1 MNLNT
6 LNAHRAGFRQ
16 FGALGYVVSFALPCA
31 KTDARGE
38 SVSYSRAVPK
48 LCLKT
53 FQAALVAFA
62 SCWLLCAIAHAYA
75 IERSFMFRSISSSDG
90 LVQNT
95 VNAMHQDRRGFVW
108 IGTQGGLHRYDG
120 YRFKVFQNDP
130 ARPNSV
136 PDSLITAIDE
146 DEQGGI
152 WIGTDGSGA
161 ARVDADTGAV
171 LERIEMTGDRRI
183 TALRYIQGVGVWI
196 GTRSG
201 LVLAQPGMPLRTM
214 LSLPPDDA
222 VTALDIDLQGVLWVG
237 TRISGV
243 YRLRAGVFSAI
254 KSSEMG
260 EVRQF
265 SVDSANRIL
274 IAASAGL
281 FEISPERIAVKRW
294 VEAAKN
300 LRAVVQAPDGAF
312 WVAIDGYGLQR
323 LDLASGQRV
332 DFQVDSSVPG
342 SLPDSAISALM
353 IDSSGQLWVG
363 TRTRGVALTDTAGA
377 PFRMLRRTSQNDTSS
392 DAAGNSVRA
401 LCSQGEVLWIGTEA
415 GGLYRRGNETGDL
428 GVETA
433 FDFAALIGIRTK
445 QGGITPG
452 TPLRI
457 NALGCNSASELIIAS
472 SRGAFALKVPPT
484 KSRGVA
490 LATAIAQMATVRA
503 TPLLSGEQ
511 QKQQMRS
518 LFLARDGGIWLGSHD
533 AGLIHLDASR
543 RVTEFYP
550 VGAGQMPAAMILSIF
565 EDKLGR
571 VWAGTLNGLAMRMPG
586 ENRWQQFFSEND
598 SSDAGIKAN
607 SRSLPSNL
615 IRTIMEQRDGTL
627 WIGTHSGI
635 GRLDKL
641 EPSATEPE
649 RWLAKFSRFTIRDGL
664 PNPTV
669 YCLQE
674 DKLAQLWLS
683 GNMGLV
689 SFSPAR
695 GLWHSFGLQDGLQDL
710 EFNGGACTKFEDG
723 RLAFGGVA
731 GTNVFRPETIK
742 DSNFLA
748 PVRLLTVRIAG
759 RSRPLNADGRYTLA
773 YADRTVNIEFA
784 ALDYRAPM
792 RNGVAYKLD
801 GFDENWVT
809 GRGLGQASY
818 TNLAPGTYR
827 FLARGSNGDGLWN
840 PAQLELTLTVLPP
853 WWLSSSAFFAYIL
866 VLAALA
872 WLFYWR
878 RRRAIER
885 EQGFVDDLKE
895 REDRLRLS
903 LWGSR
908 DLYWDYSVDGQP
920 KGFHAASSANS
931 ANNAPSHSSA
941 SNNLALNNAGAK
953 LATRQVL
960 TRGLDTS
967 NWRHTMR
974 RAETELVLGPGM
986 DGEFDGAE
994 YLTTQV
1000 HPDDI
1005 EALLAEINRVL
1016 MGETDEL
1023 SSEHR
1028 IKRSNGEW
1036 TWLLARGRVVRR
1048 DANGLPRQIAG
1059 TARNMDSVR
1068 AAALE
1073 LEISSRVIERMS
1085 EAVAVSREDGK
1096 LIKVNTAFEQ
1106 MTGYPEGEVLGRS
1119 VALLESPRH
1128 DAVQY
1133 KSIQEMVRKDG
1144 RWKGE
1149 MWQRRKDGSDILVSV
1164 EFTRIEA
1171 KQGAAPIRVAVMSDI
1186 TDRKRAE
1193 EELRFLANFD
1203 ALTGLPNRTKLL
1215 TRMARA
1221 FARAKRHEHRVAVL
1235 FLDLDR
1241 FKQINDSLG
1250 HAAGDELLRGVA
1262 DRMRLAVREIDTV
1275 ARLAGD
1281 EFVLLVE
1288 EIVSFEGAMI
1298 AAQRVLER
1306 FAAPFNLGGTD
1317 VVVSPSIGLAVFPD
1331 HSERPDELLKCAD
1344 LAMYAAKSSGR
1355 NTIRIYES
1363 EQSSVAI
1370 ERAETE
1376 ILLRRA
1382 LEREQFEV
1390 YYQIAVDMKTGK
1402 PLGVEALL
1410 RWRHPQH
1417 GLIGP
1422 DAFIAIMEDNGM
1434 IVTVGRWVLNEA
1446 LAQLKAWDLGGLPNL
1461 YVSVNLSILQL
1472 NRGNLV
1478 AELMMLLEL
1487 YELAGQRLTL
1497 ELTESLVMANPEQ
1510 SIATL
1515 NQISELGVQ
1524 IAIDDFGTGYSS
1536 LAYLKRLPIDK
1547 LKIDRTFVRDLGED
1561 SDDKAIT
1568 HSIIAL
1574 GQTLGLTVIAEG
1586 VETKVQES
1594 LLLSLGCTQAQ
1605 GFLYAW
1611 PMPAAECTAL
1621 LRERMR

>member
-1 MNLNT
+1 ML
-6 LNAHRAGFRQ
+6 
-16 FGALGYVVSFALPCA
+16 
-31 KTDARGE
+31 E
-38 SVSYSRAVPK
+38 SSLHLFYDVAVHK
-48 LCLKT
+48 LSLKT
-53 FQAALVAFA
+53 LQAALIALA
-62 SCWLLCAIAHAYA
+62 SSWLFCAHTFAYA

-120 YRFKVFQNDP
+120 YRFRVFQNDP

-146 DEQGGI
+146 DELGGI
-152 WIGTDGSGA
+152 WIGTDGAGA
-161 ARVDADTGAV
+161 ARLNADTGAV
-171 LERIEMTGDRRI
+171 LQRIELVSDRRV

-201 LVLAQPGMPLRTM
+201 LILAQPSKPLRTM
-214 LSLPPDDA
+214 LSLPANDA

-237 TRISGV
+237 TRLSGV
-243 YRLRAGVFSAI
+243 YRLRAGAFAAMP
-254 KSSEMG
+254 SSDMG

-274 IAASAGL
+274 IATSSGL
-281 FEISPERIAVKRW
+281 FEISPERVAVKRW

-323 LDLASGQRV
+323 LDLASGQRI
-332 DFQVDSSVPG
+332 DFQVDSAVPG

-353 IDSSGQLWVG
+353 IDRSGQLWVG

-377 PFRMLRRTSQNDTSS
+377 PFRLLRRSSQKDTRTN
-392 DAAGNSVRA
+392 AAGNSVRA
-401 LCSQGEVLWIGTEA
+401 LCTQGETLWIGTEA
-415 GGLYRRGNETGDL
+415 GGLYRRDSDTDAL
-428 GVETA
+428 SRETA
-433 FDFAALIGIRTK
+433 FDFAVLIGLKTLPS
-445 QGGITPG
+445 GP
-452 TPLRI
+452 PLRI
-457 NALGCNSASELIIAS
+457 NALACNSGGELIVAS
-472 SRGAFALKVPPT
+472 SRGAFALNMAAVNPKAQELAGATRLTVNAP
-484 KSRGVA
+484 A
-490 LATAIAQMATVRA
+490 LRV
-503 TPLLSGEQ
+503 TPLLSGEHQDQ
-511 QKQQMRS
+511 QIRS
-518 LFLARDGGIWLGSHD
+518 LFLARDGGTWLGTHE
-533 AGLIHLDASR
+533 AGLIHLDVSR

-550 VGAGQMPAAMILSIF
+550 VGPSQMPAAMILSLF

-571 VWAGTLNGLAMRMPG
+571 VWAGTLNGLAMRAPG
-586 ENRWQQFFSEND
+586 QTRWQQFFSEND
-598 SSDAGIKAN
+598 VRAGSAKTNSPALT

-615 IRTIMEQRDGTL
+615 IRSIMEQRDGTL
-627 WIGTHSGI
+627 WIGTHSGMA
-635 GRLDKL
+635 RLDKL

-649 RWLAKFSRFTIRDGL
+649 RWFAKFSRFTIRDGL

-674 DKLAQLWLS
+674 DKLAQIWLS

-689 SFSPAR
+689 SFYPAR
-695 GLWHSFGLQDGLQDL
+695 GVWHSFELQDGLQDL
-710 EFNGGACTKFEDG
+710 EFNGGACAKFEDG

-748 PVRLLTVRIAG
+748 PVRLLSVRIAG
-759 RSRPLNADGRYTLA
+759 RSRPLHADGRYTLNH
-773 YADRTVNIEFA
+773 ADRTVNIEFA
-784 ALDYRAPM
+784 ALDFRAPM
-792 RNGVAYKLD
+792 RNGVAYKLE

-809 GRGLGQASY
+809 SRGLGQASY
-818 TNLAPGTYR
+818 TNLSPGKYR
-827 FLARGSNGDGLWN
+827 FLARGSNRDDLWN

-853 WWLSSSAFFAYIL
+853 WWLSFPAFFAYA
-866 VLAALA
+866 VLISAIA
-872 WLFYWR
+872 WFYFLLR
-878 RRRAIER
+878 RRSLDR
-885 EQGFVDDLKE
+885 EQGFVDRLKE

-908 DLYWDYSVDGQP
+908 DLYWDYSVDGQATENRHDS
-920 KGFHAASSANS
+920 KKLQGAS
-931 ANNAPSHSSA
+931 
-941 SNNLALNNAGAK
+941 LEVALK
-953 LATRQVL
+953 IATQ
-960 TRGLDTS
+960 GIDTTT
-967 NWRHTMR
+967 WRHTMR
-974 RAETELVLGPGM
+974 RAETQLVLGPGM

-994 YLTTQV
+994 YLMTQV

-1005 EALLAEINRVL
+1005 EALLTEINRVL
-1016 MGETDEL
+1016 LGETDEL

-1028 IKRSNGEW
+1028 IKRADGEW

-1048 DANGLPRQIAG
+1048 DAHGLPRQIAG
-1059 TARNMDSVR
+1059 TARNMDSAR

-1096 LIKVNTAFEQ
+1096 LIKVNAAFEQ
-1106 MTGYPEGEVLGRS
+1106 MTGYYEADVVGRS
-1119 VALLESPRH
+1119 MALLESPRH
-1128 DAVQY
+1128 DAAQY
-1133 KSIQEMVRKDG
+1133 QSIQEMVRKDG

-1149 MWQRRKDGSDILVSV
+1149 MWQRRKDGGDILVQI
-1164 EFTRIEA
+1164 EFTRVEA
-1171 KQGAAPIRVAVMSDI
+1171 RQGAAPIRVAVMSDI

-1288 EIVSFEGAMI
+1288 EIVTFDGAMI

-1306 FAAPFNLGGTD
+1306 FAEPFNLAGTD

-1390 YYQIAVDMKTGK
+1390 YYQIAVDMKTGQ

-1410 RWRHPQH
+1410 RWRHPQQ

-1446 LAQLKAWDLGGLPNL
+1446 LAQLKAWDMGGLSNL
-1461 YVSVNLSILQL
+1461 YVAVNLSILQL

-1478 AELMMLLEL
+1478 PELIALLEL

-1515 NQISELGVQ
+1515 KLISELGIQ

-1547 LKIDRTFVRDLGED
+1547 LKIDKTFVRDLGED
-1561 SDDKAIT
+1561 SDDTAIT

-1574 GQTLGLTVIAEG
+1574 GQTLGLTIIAEG
-1586 VETKVQES
+1586 VETQAQQS

-1605 GFLYAW
+1605 GFLYAR
-1611 PMPAAECTAL
+1611 PMAASECTAL
-1621 LRERMR
+1621 LRERMLRF

>member
-1 MNLNT
+1 MRLRT
-6 LNAHRAGFRQ
+6 NACR
-16 FGALGYVVSFALPCA
+16 
-31 KTDARGE
+31 KTDARAQA
-38 SVSYSRAVPK
+38 VFYSTVVPNLRK
-48 LCLKT
+48 KT
-53 FQAALVAFA
+53 LQAALIAFA
-62 SCWLLCAIAHAYA
+62 SSWLLCAILHAYA

-146 DEQGGI
+146 DELGGI
-152 WIGTDGSGA
+152 WIGTDGAGA
-161 ARVDADTGAV
+161 ARVDADTGTV
-171 LERIEMTGDRRI
+171 LQRIEMVGDRRI

-196 GTRSG
+196 GTRTG
-201 LVLAQPGMPLRTM
+201 LVLARPGKPLRTM

-237 TRISGV
+237 TRLSGV
-243 YRLRAGVFSAI
+243 YRLRAGVFDAMP
-254 KSSEMG
+254 SSEMG

-274 IAASAGL
+274 IATSAGL
-281 FEISPERIAVKRW
+281 FEISPERVAIKRW
-294 VEAAKN
+294 VDAAKN

-323 LDLASGQRV
+323 LDLVSGQRV
-332 DFQVDSSVPG
+332 DFQVDSTIPG

-377 PFRMLRRTSQNDTSS
+377 PFRLLRRSAQKDTSL

-401 LCSQGEVLWIGTEA
+401 LCTQGETLWIGTEA
-415 GGLYRRGNETGDL
+415 GGLFRRGSGNVDLSSETS
-428 GVETA
+428 
-433 FDFAALIGIRTK
+433 FDFAALIGAKTP
-445 QGGITPG
+445 QGAITPG
-452 TPLRI
+452 VPLRI
-457 NALGCNSASELIIAS
+457 NALGCNSEGELIVAS
-472 SRGAFALKVPPT
+472 SRGAFALKVQQSADKTLAPADAVN
-484 KSRGVA
+484 VA
-490 LATAIAQMATVRA
+490 
-503 TPLLSGEQ
+503 PLLSGEQ
-511 QKQQMRS
+511 QNQQFRS
-518 LFLARDGGIWLGSHD
+518 LYLARDGGIWLGTHD

-550 VGAGQMPAAMILSIF
+550 VGADQMPAAMILSLY

-571 VWAGTLNGLAMRMPG
+571 VWAGTLNGLAMRAPG
-586 ENRWQQFFSEND
+586 QTRWQQFFSEND
-598 SSDAGIKAN
+598 ARDKGTKAN

-615 IRTIMEQRDGTL
+615 IRTIMERRDGSL

-635 GRLDKL
+635 ARLDQL
-641 EPSATEPE
+641 EPSTTEPE

-689 SFSPAR
+689 SFYPAR
-695 GLWHSFGLQDGLQDL
+695 GVWHSFELQDGLQDL
-710 EFNGGACTKFEDG
+710 EFNGGACAKFEDG

-748 PVRLLTVRIAG
+748 PVRLLNVRIGG
-759 RSRPLNADGRYTLA
+759 RFRPLSADGRYTLA
-773 YADRTVNIEFA
+773 YSDRTVNIEFA
-784 ALDYRAPM
+784 ALDFRAPL

-809 GRGLGQASY
+809 ERGLGQASY
-818 TNLAPGTYR
+818 TNLAPGIYR
-827 FLARGSNGDGLWN
+827 FLARGSNRDGLWN

-853 WWLSSSAFFAYIL
+853 WWRSASAYFAYA
-866 VLAALA
+866 VVFSALA
-872 WLFYWR
+872 WFFYWL
-878 RRRAIER
+878 RRRALER

-908 DLYWDYSVDGQP
+908 DLYWDYSVDGN
-920 KGFHAASSANS
+920 GEL
-931 ANNAPSHSSA
+931 APSLKDA
-941 SNNLALNNAGAK
+941 AAGTTAAK
-953 LATRQVL
+953 IVARKIVTFGV
-960 TRGLDTS
+960 DTS
-967 NWRHTMR
+967 TWRHTMR

-994 YLTTQV
+994 YLMTQV

-1005 EALLAEINRVL
+1005 EALLTEINRVL
-1016 MGETDEL
+1016 LGETDEL

-1028 IKRSNGEW
+1028 IKRSDGEW

-1073 LEISSRVIERMS
+1073 LEISSRVIERMG

-1106 MTGYPEGEVLGRS
+1106 MTGYYEADVLGRS

-1133 KSIQEMVRKDG
+1133 QIIQEMVRKDG

-1149 MWQRRKDGSDILVSV
+1149 MWQRRKDGSDILVSI

-1288 EIVSFEGAMI
+1288 EIVTFDGAMI

-1306 FAAPFNLGGTD
+1306 FAEPFNLAGTD

-1390 YYQIAVDMKTGK
+1390 YYQVAVDMKTAK

-1446 LAQLKAWDLGGLPNL
+1446 LAQLKAWDSGGMPNL

-1478 AELMMLLEL
+1478 TELTTLLAL
-1487 YELAGQRLTL
+1487 YELPGQRLTL

-1515 NQISELGVQ
+1515 NQISELGIQ

-1547 LKIDRTFVRDLGED
+1547 LKIDKTFVRDLGED
-1561 SDDKAIT
+1561 SDDTAIT

-1586 VETKVQES
+1586 VETLTQQS
-1594 LLLSLGCTQAQ
+1594 LLLSLGCAQAQ
-1605 GFLYAW
+1605 GFLYAR
-1611 PMPAAECTAL
+1611 PMSAAECTVL

>member
-1 MNLNT
+1 M
-6 LNAHRAGFRQ
+6 
-16 FGALGYVVSFALPCA
+16 S
-31 KTDARGE
+31 
-38 SVSYSRAVPK
+38 K
-48 LCLKT
+48 LRLKT
-53 FQAALVAFA
+53 PQTALIALA
-62 SCWLLCAIAHAYA
+62 LSWLLCAIAHAYA

-130 ARPNSV
+130 ARQNSV

-146 DEQGGI
+146 DELGGI
-152 WIGTDGSGA
+152 WIGTDGAGA

-171 LERIEMTGDRRI
+171 LQHIKMVGDRRI

-201 LVLAQPGMPLRTM
+201 LVLAQPGKPLRTA
-214 LSLPPDDA
+214 LSLPMGDA
-222 VTALDIDLQGVLWVG
+222 VTALEIDLQGVLWVG
-237 TRISGV
+237 TRLSGV
-243 YRLRAGVFSAI
+243 YQLRAGVFTAVP
-254 KSSEMG
+254 SSEMG

-274 IAASAGL
+274 IASAQGL
-281 FEISPERIAVKRW
+281 FEISPERVAVKRW

-332 DFQVDSSVPG
+332 DFQVDSSTPG

-353 IDSSGQLWVG
+353 IDASGQLWVG

-377 PFRMLRRTSQNDTSS
+377 PFRLLRRSEQKDASS
-392 DAAGNSVRA
+392 DAADNSVRA
-401 LCSQGEVLWIGTEA
+401 LCSQGETLWIGTEA
-415 GGLYRRGNETGDL
+415 GALYRRGLEVGDL
-428 GVETA
+428 STETA
-433 FDFAALIGIRTK
+433 FDFAALIGIRTN

-452 TPLRI
+452 VPLRI
-457 NALGCNSASELIIAS
+457 NALGCNAGELIVGS
-472 SRGAFALKVPPT
+472 SRGAFALKVQPSL
-484 KSRGVA
+484 KN
-490 LATAIAQMATVRA
+490 ATALVDTGRAAKAALVDAGRAAKAAQVDAGRAAKAALVQTVLLRA

-511 QKQQMRS
+511 QDLQIRS
-518 LFLARDGGIWLGSHD
+518 LLLARDGSIWLGSHE

-550 VGAGQMPAAMILSIF
+550 VGAGQMPAAMILSLY

-571 VWAGTLNGLAMRMPG
+571 IWAGTLNGLAMRVPG
-586 ENRWQQFFSEND
+586 ETRWQQFFSEND
-598 SSDAGIKAN
+598 ESDRSTKIN

-615 IRTIMEQRDGTL
+615 IRTIIEQRDGTL
-627 WIGTHSGI
+627 WIGTHSGMA
-635 GRLDKL
+635 RLDRL
-641 EPSATEPE
+641 EPSATEPG

-689 SFSPAR
+689 SFYPAR
-695 GLWHSFGLQDGLQDL
+695 GVWHSFELQDGLQDL

-748 PVRLLTVRIAG
+748 PVRLLSVRIAG
-759 RSRPLNADGRYTLA
+759 RSRSLDAGGRYTLA
-773 YADRTVNIEFA
+773 FADRTVNIEFA
-784 ALDYRAPM
+784 ALDFRAPM
-792 RNGVAYKLD
+792 RNGVAYKLE

-818 TNLAPGTYR
+818 TNLAPGKYR
-827 FLARGSNGDGLWN
+827 FLARGSNRDDLWN

-853 WWLSSSAFFAYIL
+853 WWLSAPAFFAYAL

-872 WLFYWR
+872 WLYYWL

-908 DLYWDYSVDGQP
+908 DLYWDYSIDGQP
-920 KGFHAASSANS
+920 SENAAAAND
-931 ANNAPSHSSA
+931 A
-941 SNNLALNNAGAK
+941 AK
-953 LATRQVL
+953 LVARKIATP
-960 TRGLDTS
+960 GLDTS
-967 NWRHTMR
+967 TWRHTMR

-994 YLTTQV
+994 YLMTQV
-1000 HPDDI
+1000 HPDDF
-1005 EALLAEINRVL
+1005 EALLTEINRVL
-1016 MGETDEL
+1016 LGETDEL

-1028 IKRSNGEW
+1028 IKRSDGKW

-1096 LIKVNTAFEQ
+1096 LIKVNAAFEQ
-1106 MTGYPEGEVLGRS
+1106 MTGYKEADVLGRS

-1133 KSIQEMVRKDG
+1133 QSIQEMVRKDG

-1149 MWQRRKDGSDILVSV
+1149 IWQRRKDGSDILVSI

-1171 KQGAAPIRVAVMSDI
+1171 EQGAAPIRVAVMSDI

-1215 TRMARA
+1215 TRMERA

-1306 FAAPFNLGGTD
+1306 FAEPFNLAGTD

-1390 YYQIAVDMKTGK
+1390 YYQIAVDMKTAK
-1402 PLGVEALL
+1402 PIGVEALL

-1434 IVTVGRWVLNEA
+1434 IVAVGRWVLNEA
-1446 LAQLKAWDLGGLPNL
+1446 LAQLKAWDLAGLTNL
-1461 YVSVNLSILQL
+1461 FVSVNLSILQL

-1478 AELMMLLEL
+1478 AELTMLLAL
-1487 YELAGQRLTL
+1487 YDLPGQRLTL

-1515 NQISELGVQ
+1515 KQISELGIQ

-1547 LKIDRTFVRDLGED
+1547 LKIDKTFVRDLGND
-1561 SDDKAIT
+1561 SDDTAIT

-1586 VETKVQES
+1586 VETQTQES
-1594 LLLSLGCTQAQ
+1594 LLLSLGCAQAQ
-1605 GFLYAW
+1605 GFLYAR
-1611 PMPAAECTAL
+1611 PVSSAECTVL
-1621 LRERMR
+1621 LRARLR

>member
-1 MNLNT
+1 MPN
-6 LNAHRAGFRQ
+6 RR
-16 FGALGYVVSFALPCA
+16 A
-31 KTDARGE
+31 KTDARSAG
-38 SVSYSRAVPK
+38 VSYPTGVTKLRLKMLQAVPV
-48 LCLKT
+48 
-53 FQAALVAFA
+53 AIAL
-62 SCWLLCAIAHAYA
+62 SWLLCAVVQAYA

-146 DEQGGI
+146 DELGGI
-152 WIGTDGSGA
+152 WIGTDGAGA
-161 ARVDADTGAV
+161 ARIDADTGAV
-171 LERIEMTGDRRI
+171 LQRIEMIGDRRI
-183 TALRYIQGVGVWI
+183 TALRYIQGVGVWM

-201 LVLAQPGMPLRTM
+201 LVLAQHGKPLRTA
-214 LSLPPDDA
+214 LSLPVGDA
-222 VTALDIDLQGVLWVG
+222 VTALEIDLQGVLWVG
-237 TRISGV
+237 TRLSGV
-243 YRLRAGVFSAI
+243 YQLRAGVFTAMP
-254 KSSEMG
+254 SSDMG

-274 IAASAGL
+274 IATSAGL
-281 FEISPERIAVKRW
+281 FEISPERVAVKRW

-332 DFQVDSSVPG
+332 NFQVDSTVHG

-353 IDSSGQLWVG
+353 IDASGQLWVG

-377 PFRMLRRTSQNDTSS
+377 PFRLLRRSAQKDASS

-401 LCSQGEVLWIGTEA
+401 LCNQGEALWIGTEA
-415 GGLYRRGNETGDL
+415 GGLYRRGSGSDDL
-428 GVETA
+428 STETA
-433 FDFAALIGIRTK
+433 FDFAALIGVKTP

-452 TPLRI
+452 VPLRI
-457 NALGCNSASELIIAS
+457 NALGCNAAGELIVGS
-472 SRGAFALKVPPT
+472 SRGAFALKVQPSLT
-484 KSRGVA
+484 SKSVASGAGLGAAAADVGRATQAA
-490 LATAIAQMATVRA
+490 LAQTTPLRV
-503 TPLLSGEQ
+503 TPLLSGDQ
-511 QKQQMRS
+511 QDLQIRS
-518 LFLARDGGIWLGSHD
+518 LLFARDGGVWLGSHD

-543 RVTEFYP
+543 RITEFYP
-550 VGAGQMPAAMILSIF
+550 VGPEQMPAAMILSLY
-565 EDKLGR
+565 EDTLGR

-586 ENRWQQFFSEND
+586 ETRWQQYFSEND
-598 SSDAGIKAN
+598 GTKTN

-635 GRLDKL
+635 ARLDQMQ
-641 EPSATEPE
+641 PSATEPG

-674 DKLAQLWLS
+674 DKLTQLWLS

-689 SFSPAR
+689 SFSPTR
-695 GLWHSFGLQDGLQDL
+695 GVWHSFELQDGLQDL

-742 DSNFLA
+742 DSNFIA
-748 PVRLLTVRIAG
+748 PVRLLSVRIAG
-759 RSRPLNADGRYTLA
+759 RSKAIDAPGRYTLA
-773 YADRTVNIEFA
+773 FDDRTVNIEFA
-784 ALDYRAPM
+784 ALDFRAPM
-792 RNGVAYKLD
+792 RNGVAHKLE

-818 TNLAPGTYR
+818 TNLAPGKYR
-827 FLARGSNGDGLWN
+827 FLARGSNRDDLWN
-840 PAQLELTLTVLPP
+840 PAQLELELVVLPP
-853 WWLSSSAFFAYIL
+853 WWLSAPAFFAYAL
-866 VLAALA
+866 VLAALG
-872 WLFYWR
+872 WLYYWL
-878 RRRAIER
+878 RRRALDR

-908 DLYWDYSVDGQP
+908 DLYWDYSVDGQGIGASAATA
-920 KGFHAASSANS
+920 KDYSVDGQAAKLVARKIASS
-931 ANNAPSHSSA
+931 
-941 SNNLALNNAGAK
+941 G
-953 LATRQVL
+953 V
-960 TRGLDTS
+960 DTS
-967 NWRHTMR
+967 KWRYTMR

-994 YLTTQV
+994 YLMTQV
-1000 HPDDI
+1000 HPDDF

-1016 MGETDEL
+1016 LGETDEL

-1096 LIKVNTAFEQ
+1096 VIKVNAAFEQ
-1106 MTGYPEGEVLGRS
+1106 MTGYDQADVLGRS

-1128 DAVQY
+1128 DVVQY
-1133 KSIQEMVRKDG
+1133 QSIQEMVRRDG

-1149 MWQRRKDGSDILVSV
+1149 MWQRRKDGSDILVSI

-1288 EIVSFEGAMI
+1288 EIVCFDGAMI

-1306 FAAPFNLGGTD
+1306 FAEPFNLAGTD

-1390 YYQIAVDMKTGK
+1390 YYQIAVDMKTAK
-1402 PLGVEALL
+1402 PIGVEALL

-1434 IVTVGRWVLNEA
+1434 IVTVGRWVLNAA
-1446 LAQLKAWDLGGLPNL
+1446 LAQLKAWDTAGLTNL
-1461 YVSVNLSILQL
+1461 FVSVNLSILQL

-1478 AELMMLLEL
+1478 AELTTLLEIYDL
-1487 YELAGQRLTL
+1487 PGQRLTL

-1515 NQISELGVQ
+1515 KQISELGIQ

-1547 LKIDRTFVRDLGED
+1547 LKIDKTFVRDLGAD
-1561 SDDKAIT
+1561 SDDTAIT

-1574 GQTLGLTVIAEG
+1574 GQTLGLTIIAEG
-1586 VETKVQES
+1586 VETQTQES
-1594 LLLSLGCTQAQ
+1594 LLLSLGCAQAQ
-1605 GFLYAW
+1605 GFLYAR
-1611 PMPAAECTAL
+1611 PMPSAECTAL
-1621 LRERMR
+1621 LRERLR

>member
-1 MNLNT
+1 M
-6 LNAHRAGFRQ
+6 
-16 FGALGYVVSFALPCA
+16 V
-31 KTDARGE
+31 
-38 SVSYSRAVPK
+38 VPK
-48 LCLKT
+48 LSLKT
-53 FQAALVAFA
+53 LQAALIAFA
-62 SCWLLCAIAHAYA
+62 SSWLLCAIAHAYA

-95 VNAMHQDRRGFVW
+95 VNAMHQDHRGFVW

-146 DEQGGI
+146 DELGGI
-152 WIGTDGSGA
+152 WIGTDGAGA

-171 LERIEMTGDRRI
+171 LQRIEMVGDRRI

-214 LSLPPDDA
+214 LSLPPNDA
-222 VTALDIDLQGVLWVG
+222 ITALDIDLQGVLWVG
-237 TRISGV
+237 TRLSGV
-243 YRLRAGVFSAI
+243 HRLRAGVFEAMP
-254 KSSEMG
+254 SSEMG

-274 IAASAGL
+274 IATSAGL
-281 FEISPERIAVKRW
+281 FEISPERVAVKRW

-332 DFQVDSSVPG
+332 DFQVDSNIPG

-377 PFRMLRRTSQNDTSS
+377 PFRLLRRSAQKDTSS

-401 LCSQGEVLWIGTEA
+401 LCTQGDTLWIGTEA
-415 GGLYRRGNETGDL
+415 GGLYRRGSGSGDL
-428 GVETA
+428 SIETA
-433 FDFAALIGIRTK
+433 FDFAALIGVRTL

-452 TPLRI
+452 IPLRI
-457 NALGCNSASELIIAS
+457 NALGCNSGGELIIAS
-472 SRGAFALKVPPT
+472 SRGAFALKVQSST
-484 KSRGVA
+484 SKSVA
-490 LATAIAQMATVRA
+490 TGTANVQTASANV

-511 QKQQMRS
+511 QNQQIRS
-518 LFLARDGGIWLGSHD
+518 LFLARDGGIWLGSND
-533 AGLIHLDASR
+533 AGLIHLDTSR

-550 VGAGQMPAAMILSIF
+550 VGAGQMPAAMILSLY

-571 VWAGTLNGLAMRMPG
+571 VWAGTLNGLAMRLPG
-586 ENRWQQFFSEND
+586 QTRWQQFFSEND
-598 SSDAGIKAN
+598 ARDEGTKTN

-635 GRLDKL
+635 ARLDKL
-641 EPSATEPE
+641 EASATEPE

-689 SFSPAR
+689 SFYPAR
-695 GLWHSFGLQDGLQDL
+695 GAWHSFELQDGLQDL
-710 EFNGGACTKFEDG
+710 EFNGGACGKFEDG

-748 PVRLLTVRIAG
+748 PVRLLSVRIAG

-773 YADRTVNIEFA
+773 NSDRTVNIEFA
-784 ALDYRAPM
+784 ALDFRAPM

-818 TNLAPGTYR
+818 TNLAPGKYR
-827 FLARGSNGDGLWN
+827 FLARGSNRDDLWN

-853 WWLSSSAFFAYIL
+853 WWRSAPAFFAYALIF
-866 VLAALA
+866 AALA
-872 WLFYWR
+872 WLYYWLR
-878 RRRAIER
+878 RRSLER

-908 DLYWDYSVDGQP
+908 DLYWDYSVDGRGGEAAPNAFASATGKQN
-920 KGFHAASSANS
+920 AASKVVARKIST
-931 ANNAPSHSSA
+931 P
-941 SNNLALNNAGAK
+941 G
-953 LATRQVL
+953 V
-960 TRGLDTS
+960 DTS
-967 NWRHTMR
+967 TWRHTMR

-994 YLTTQV
+994 YLMTQV

-1016 MGETDEL
+1016 LGETDEL

-1028 IKRSNGEW
+1028 IKRSDGEW

-1106 MTGYPEGEVLGRS
+1106 MTGYSESDVLGRS

-1133 KSIQEMVRKDG
+1133 QSIQEMVRKDG

-1149 MWQRRKDGSDILVSV
+1149 MWQRRKDGSDILVSI

-1288 EIVSFEGAMI
+1288 EIVTFDGAMI

-1306 FAAPFNLGGTD
+1306 FAEPFNLAGTD

-1382 LEREQFEV
+1382 LERDQFEV
-1390 YYQIAVDMKTGK
+1390 YYQIAVDMKTAK
-1402 PLGVEALL
+1402 PMGVEALL

-1446 LAQLKAWDLGGLPNL
+1446 LAQLKAWDIAGLPNL

-1478 AELMMLLEL
+1478 TELTTLLEL
-1487 YELAGQRLTL
+1487 YELPGQRLTL

-1515 NQISELGVQ
+1515 NQISELGIQ

-1547 LKIDRTFVRDLGED
+1547 LKIDKTFVRDLGED
-1561 SDDKAIT
+1561 SDDTAIT

-1586 VETKVQES
+1586 VETQTQQS
-1594 LLLSLGCTQAQ
+1594 LLLSLGCAQAQ
-1605 GFLYAW
+1605 GFLYAR
-1611 PMPAAECTAL
+1611 PMSAAECTVL
-1621 LRERMR
+1621 LRERTR

>member
-1 MNLNT
+1 M
-6 LNAHRAGFRQ
+6 
-16 FGALGYVVSFALPCA
+16 
-31 KTDARGE
+31 
-38 SVSYSRAVPK
+38 SYPKAVPK
-48 LCLKT
+48 LSLKT
-53 FQAALVAFA
+53 FRATLIALAY
-62 SCWLLCAIAHAYA
+62 CWLSAAVAHADA
-75 IERSFMFRSISSSDG
+75 MERSFMFRSISSSDG

-108 IGTQGGLHRYDG
+108 VGTQGGLHRYDG

-130 ARPNSV
+130 ARLNSV

-146 DEQGGI
+146 DENGGI
-152 WIGTDGSGA
+152 WIGTDGAGA
-161 ARVDADTGAV
+161 ARVDADSGAI
-171 LERIEMTGDRRI
+171 LQRIEMVGDRRV

-201 LVLAQPGMPLRTM
+201 LILAQPGKPLRTV
-214 LSLPPDDA
+214 LNLPPNDA
-222 VTALDIDLQGVLWVG
+222 VTALEIDLQGVLWMG
-237 TRISGV
+237 TRLSGV
-243 YRLRAGVFSAI
+243 YRLSAGVFAAMP
-254 KSSEMG
+254 SSTEMG
-260 EVRQF
+260 EIRQF
-265 SVDSANRIL
+265 SVDTANRII
-274 IAASAGL
+274 IAASGGL

-294 VEAAKN
+294 FEAAKN

-323 LDLASGQRV
+323 LELVSGQHV
-332 DFQVDSSVPG
+332 DFHVDSNIRG
-342 SLPDSAISALM
+342 SLPDSAITGLM

-377 PFRMLRRTSQNDTSS
+377 PFRTLRQGAQNDTSVDVAS
-392 DAAGNSVRA
+392 NSVRA
-401 LCSQGEVLWIGTEA
+401 LCSQGETLWIGTES
-415 GGLYRRGNETGDL
+415 GYLYRRGSVTGDL
-428 GVETA
+428 STEAT
-433 FDFAALIGIRTK
+433 FDFAQLIGVRTK

-457 NALGCNSASELIIAS
+457 NGLACNASGELIVAS
-472 SRGAFALKVPPT
+472 SRGAFALKVPASSAQSVEPGT
-484 KSRGVA
+484 A
-490 LATAIAQMATVRA
+490 LAQTPAIRA
-503 TPLLSGEQ
+503 VPLLSGEQ
-511 QKQQMRS
+511 QNQQIRS
-518 LFLARDGGIWLGSHD
+518 VFLARDGGIWLGSND

-550 VGAGQMPAAMILSIF
+550 VGAGLMPAAMVFSVY
-565 EDKLGR
+565 EDTLGR
-571 VWAGTLNGLAMRMPG
+571 VWAGTMKGLAMRVPG
-586 ENRWQQFFSEND
+586 ETRWQQFFSEND
-598 SSDAGIKAN
+598 PTDAGTKTN

-615 IRTIMEQRDGTL
+615 IRTIMEQRDGTI

-635 GRLDKL
+635 ARLDKL
-641 EPSATEPE
+641 TASATEPE
-649 RWLAKFSRFTIRDGL
+649 RWQAQFSRFTIRDGL
-664 PNPTV
+664 PDPTV

-674 DKLAQLWLS
+674 DKLGQLWLS

-689 SFSPAR
+689 SFYPAR
-695 GLWHSFGLQDGLQDL
+695 GVWHSFGMQDGLQDL
-710 EFNGGACTKFEDG
+710 EFNGGACTKFDDG
-723 RLAFGGVA
+723 RLAYGGVA

-748 PVRLLTVRIAG
+748 PVRLLSVRIAG
-759 RSRPLNADGRYTLA
+759 RTRPRSADGRYTLA
-773 YADRTVNIEFA
+773 YAERTVNIDFA
-784 ALDYRAPM
+784 ALDFRTPM
-792 RNGVAYKLD
+792 RNGFAYKLD
-801 GFDENWVT
+801 GFDENWIT

-827 FLARGSNGDGLWN
+827 FLARGSNRDDLWN
-840 PAQLELTLTVLPP
+840 PTQLELTLIVLPP
-853 WWLSSSAFFAYIL
+853 WWLSGAAFLAYVLI
-866 VLAALA
+866 LAALA
-872 WLFYWR
+872 WLYYWR
-878 RRRAIER
+878 RRGAIER

-908 DLYWDYSVDGQP
+908 DMYWDYSVDNSV
-920 KGFHAASSANS
+920 SSKTS
-931 ANNAPSHSSA
+931 ADKAA
-941 SNNLALNNAGAK
+941 SNNPVTRTSA
-953 LATRQVL
+953 RQVL
-960 TRGLDTS
+960 TPGVDTS
-967 NWRHTMR
+967 GWRHTMR

-994 YLTTQV
+994 YLMTQV

-1005 EALLAEINRVL
+1005 EALLAEINQVL

-1048 DANGLPRQIAG
+1048 DAKGLPRQIAG

-1096 LIKVNTAFEQ
+1096 LIKVNAAFEQ
-1106 MTGYPEGEVLGRS
+1106 MTGYAEADVLGRS

-1133 KSIQEMVRKDG
+1133 QSIQEMVRKDG

-1149 MWQRRKDGSDILVSV
+1149 MWQRRKDGNDILVSI

-1306 FAAPFNLGGTD
+1306 FAEPFNLGGTD

-1363 EQSSVAI
+1363 GQSSVAI

-1390 YYQIAVDMKTGK
+1390 YYQIAVDMKTAK
-1402 PLGVEALL
+1402 PIGVEALL

-1422 DAFIAIMEDNGM
+1422 DAFIGIMEDNGM

-1446 LAQLKAWDLGGLPNL
+1446 LAQLKAWDMGGLPNL

-1487 YELAGQRLTL
+1487 YDLPGQRLTL

-1586 VETKVQES
+1586 VENKTQEN

-1605 GFLYAW
+1605 GFLYAR

-1621 LRERMR
+1621 LRKR

>member
-1 MNLNT
+1 
-6 LNAHRAGFRQ
+6 
-16 FGALGYVVSFALPCA
+16 
-31 KTDARGE
+31 
-38 SVSYSRAVPK
+38 
-48 LCLKT
+48 
-53 FQAALVAFA
+53 
-62 SCWLLCAIAHAYA
+62 
-75 IERSFMFRSISSSDG
+75 MFRSISSSDG

-146 DEQGGI
+146 DELGGI
-152 WIGTDGSGA
+152 WIGTDGAGA
-161 ARVDADTGAV
+161 ARVDADSGAV
-171 LERIEMTGDRRI
+171 LQRIEMVGDRRI
-183 TALRYIQGVGVWI
+183 TALRYVQGVGVWL

-201 LVLAQPGMPLRTM
+201 LVLAQPGKPLRT
-214 LSLPPDDA
+214 LLRLPPNDA
-222 VTALDIDLQGVLWVG
+222 ISAIEIDLQGVLWVG
-237 TRISGV
+237 TRLSGV
-243 YRLRAGVFSAI
+243 YQLRAGVLTAMP
-254 KSSEMG
+254 SSEMG

-274 IAASAGL
+274 IATSQGL
-281 FEISPERIAVKRW
+281 FEISPARVAVKRW

-300 LRAVVQAPDGAF
+300 LRAIVQAPDGAF

-323 LDLASGQRV
+323 LDLASAQRV
-332 DFQVDSSVPG
+332 DFQVDSTIPG

-353 IDSSGQLWVG
+353 IDASGQLWVG

-377 PFRMLRRTSQNDTSS
+377 PFRLLRRSAQKDTSS
-392 DAAGNSVRA
+392 DAAGNSVRS
-401 LCSQGEVLWIGTEA
+401 LCSEGETLWIGTEA
-415 GGLYRRGNETGDL
+415 GGLYRRGSGAGDL
-428 GVETA
+428 STETA
-433 FDFAALIGIRTK
+433 FDFAALIGIRTH
-445 QGGITPG
+445 QGDITPG
-452 TPLRI
+452 VPLRI
-457 NALGCNSASELIIAS
+457 NALGCNAGGELIVAS
-472 SRGAFALKVPPT
+472 SRGAFALKVQPPS
-484 KSRGVA
+484 KNSAPGA
-490 LATAIAQMATVRA
+490 LGAQSAAIRV

-511 QKQQMRS
+511 QDQQIRS
-518 LFLARDGGIWLGSHD
+518 LFLAHDGGIWLGSND

-543 RVTEFYP
+543 RITEFYP
-550 VGAGQMPAAMILSIF
+550 VADGQMPAAMILSLY

-571 VWAGTLNGLAMRMPG
+571 VWAGTLNGLAMRMPA
-586 ENRWQQFFSEND
+586 ETRWQQFFSED
-598 SSDAGIKAN
+598 DAPDHDTQTN

-627 WIGTHSGI
+627 WIGTHSGMA
-635 GRLDKL
+635 RLDQL
-641 EPSATEPE
+641 EPSATESG

-689 SFSPAR
+689 SFYPR
-695 GLWHSFGLQDGLQDL
+695 GGEWHSFGLQDGLQDL

-723 RLAFGGVA
+723 RLVFGGVA

-748 PVRLLTVRIAG
+748 PVRLLSVRIAG
-759 RSRPLNADGRYTLA
+759 RSRAIDASDRYTLA
-773 YADRTVNIEFA
+773 FADRTVNIEFA
-784 ALDYRAPM
+784 ALDFRAPM
-792 RNGVAYKLD
+792 RNGVAYKLE

-809 GRGLGQASY
+809 GHGLGQASY
-818 TNLAPGTYR
+818 TNLAPGKYR
-827 FLARGSNGDGLWN
+827 FLARGSNRDDLWN
-840 PAQLELTLTVLPP
+840 PAQLELELIVLPP
-853 WWLSSSAFFAYIL
+853 WWRSAPAFFAYTL

-872 WLFYWR
+872 WLYYWL

-908 DLYWDYSVDGQP
+908 DLYWDYSVDGQVSVENE
-920 KGFHAASSANS
+920 AA
-931 ANNAPSHSSA
+931 ANNPLKRVERKKAMP
-941 SNNLALNNAGAK
+941 
-953 LATRQVL
+953 
-960 TRGLDTS
+960 GLDTS
-967 NWRHTMR
+967 TWRHTMR

-994 YLTTQV
+994 YLMTQV
-1000 HPDDI
+1000 HPDDF

-1016 MGETDEL
+1016 LGETDEL

-1028 IKRSNGEW
+1028 IKRSDGEW

-1048 DANGLPRQIAG
+1048 DVNGLPRQIAG

-1106 MTGYPEGEVLGRS
+1106 MTGYWEADVLGRS

-1133 KSIQEMVRKDG
+1133 QSIQEMVRKEG

-1149 MWQRRKDGSDILVSV
+1149 MWQRRKDGSDILVSI
-1164 EFTRIEA
+1164 EFSRIEA

-1215 TRMARA
+1215 SRMARA
-1221 FARAKRHEHRVAVL
+1221 FSRAKRHEHRVAVL

-1306 FAAPFNLGGTD
+1306 FAEPFNLAGTD

-1363 EQSSVAI
+1363 AQSSVAI

-1382 LEREQFEV
+1382 LERNQFEV
-1390 YYQIAVDMKTGK
+1390 YYQIAVDMKTAK
-1402 PLGVEALL
+1402 PMGVEALL
-1410 RWRHPQH
+1410 RWQHPQH
-1417 GLIGP
+1417 GIIGP
-1422 DAFIAIMEDNGM
+1422 DTFIAIMEDNGM
-1434 IVTVGRWVLNEA
+1434 IVAVGRWVLNEA
-1446 LAQLKAWDLGGLPNL
+1446 LAQLKAWDLEGLKNL

-1478 AELMMLLEL
+1478 AELTTLLEL
-1487 YELAGQRLTL
+1487 YDVPGQWLTL

-1515 NQISELGVQ
+1515 KQISELGIQ

-1547 LKIDRTFVRDLGED
+1547 LKIDKTFVRDLGED
-1561 SDDKAIT
+1561 IDDTAIT

-1574 GQTLGLTVIAEG
+1574 GQTLGLTIIAEG
-1586 VETKVQES
+1586 VETQTQES
-1594 LLLSLGCTQAQ
+1594 LLLSLGCGQAQ
-1605 GFLYAW
+1605 GFLYAR
-1611 PMPAAECTAL
+1611 PMSGPECTAL

>member
-1 MNLNT
+1 ML
-6 LNAHRAGFRQ
+6 
-16 FGALGYVVSFALPCA
+16 
-31 KTDARGE
+31 
-38 SVSYSRAVPK
+38 K
-48 LCLKT
+48 LSLKT
-53 FQAALVAFA
+53 FQAALIAFA
-62 SCWLLCAIAHAYA
+62 SSWLLCALAHAYA

-146 DEQGGI
+146 DELGGI
-152 WIGTDGSGA
+152 WIGTDGAGA
-161 ARVDADTGAV
+161 ARVNADTGAV
-171 LERIEMTGDRRI
+171 LQRIEMTGDRRV

-201 LVLAQPGMPLRTM
+201 LVLAQPGKPLRSM
-214 LSLPPDDA
+214 LSLPANDA
-222 VTALDIDLQGVLWVG
+222 VTAMSIDLDGVLWVG
-237 TRISGV
+237 TRLSGV
-243 YRLRAGVFSAI
+243 YRLRAGVFTAMP
-254 KSSEMG
+254 SSEMG

-274 IAASAGL
+274 IATASGL

-294 VEAAKN
+294 IEAAKN

-363 TRTRGVALTDTAGA
+363 TRTRGLALTDTAGA
-377 PFRMLRRTSQNDTSS
+377 PFRLLRRSSQKDTSS

-401 LCSQGEVLWIGTEA
+401 LCTQGEALWIGTEA
-415 GGLYRRGNETGDL
+415 GGLYRRDSEIGALSRETI
-428 GVETA
+428 
-433 FDFAALIGIRTK
+433 FDFAALIRAKTL
-445 QGGITPG
+445 TNA

-457 NALGCNSASELIIAS
+457 NALACNAGGELIVAS
-472 SRGAFALKVPPT
+472 SRGAFALTVQ
-484 KSRGVA
+484 S
-490 LATAIAQMATVRA
+490 AIAVPESAGAVAAPAVRV
-503 TPLLSGEQ
+503 TPLLSGEHQEQ
-511 QKQQMRS
+511 QIRS
-518 LFLARDGGIWLGSHD
+518 LFLARDGGIWLGTHD
-533 AGLIHLDASR
+533 AGLIHLDGSR

-550 VGAGQMPAAMILSIF
+550 AGPTQMPAAMILSLF

-571 VWAGTLNGLAMRMPG
+571 IWAGTLNGLAMRAPG
-586 ENRWQQFFSEND
+586 QTRWQQFFSEND
-598 SSDAGIKAN
+598 AHAEGVKTN

-635 GRLDKL
+635 ARLDKL
-641 EPSATEPE
+641 EPSATESE
-649 RWLAKFSRFTIRDGL
+649 RWFAKFSRFTIRDGL

-674 DKLAQLWLS
+674 DKLSTLWLS

-689 SFSPAR
+689 SFYPAR
-695 GLWHSFGLQDGLQDL
+695 GTWHSFELQDGLQDL
-710 EFNGGACTKFEDG
+710 EFNGGACAKFDDG

-748 PVRLLTVRIAG
+748 PVRLLSVRIAG
-759 RSRPLNADGRYTLA
+759 RSRPLSSDGRYTLA
-773 YADRTVNIEFA
+773 YSDRTINIEFA
-784 ALDYRAPM
+784 ALDFRAPM

-809 GRGLGQASY
+809 GRGLGHASY
-818 TNLAPGTYR
+818 TNLAPGKYR
-827 FLARGSNGDGLWN
+827 FLARGSNRDDLWN

-853 WWLSSSAFFAYIL
+853 WWLSVPAFFAYAL
-866 VLAALA
+866 VLSACA
-872 WLFYWR
+872 WFYFLM
-878 RRRAIER
+878 RRRALER
-885 EQGFVDDLKE
+885 EQSFVEVLKE

-908 DLYWDYSVDGQP
+908 DLYWDYSVDGQSNE
-920 KGFHAASSANS
+920 KLDASEKVQSAAARV
-931 ANNAPSHSSA
+931 ATKIA
-941 SNNLALNNAGAK
+941 SG
-953 LATRQVL
+953 
-960 TRGLDTS
+960 GIDTS
-967 NWRHTMR
+967 TWRHTMR

-994 YLTTQV
+994 YLMTQV

-1005 EALLAEINRVL
+1005 EALMSEINRVL
-1016 MGETDEL
+1016 LGETDEL

-1028 IKRSNGEW
+1028 IKRSDGEW

-1068 AAALE
+1068 AAARE
-1073 LEISSRVIERMS
+1073 LEISSRVIDRMS

-1096 LIKVNTAFEQ
+1096 LIKVNAAFEQ
-1106 MTGYPEGEVLGRS
+1106 MTGYYEADVLGRS

-1128 DAVQY
+1128 DAAQY
-1133 KSIQEMVRKDG
+1133 QSIQDMVRKDG

-1149 MWQRRKDGSDILVSV
+1149 IWQRRKDGSDILVSI

-1288 EIVSFEGAMI
+1288 EIVSFDGAMI

-1306 FAAPFNLGGTD
+1306 FAEPFNLAGTD

-1382 LEREQFEV
+1382 LDRDQFEV
-1390 YYQIAVDMKTGK
+1390 YYQIAVDMKTAR

-1410 RWRHPQH
+1410 RWRHPQQ

-1422 DAFIAIMEDNGM
+1422 DAFIAIMEDTGM
-1434 IVTVGRWVLNEA
+1434 IVSVGRWVLTEA

-1478 AELMMLLEL
+1478 PELTALLERYDL
-1487 YELAGQRLTL
+1487 PGQRLTL

-1515 NQISELGVQ
+1515 NQISELGIQ

-1547 LKIDRTFVRDLGED
+1547 LKIDKTFVRDLGED
-1561 SDDKAIT
+1561 SDDTAIT

-1586 VETKVQES
+1586 VETQTQQG
-1594 LLLSLGCTQAQ
+1594 LLTALGCAQAQ
-1605 GFLYAW
+1605 GYLYAR
-1611 PMPAAECTAL
+1611 PMPASECTAL
-1621 LRERMR
+1621 LRERMG